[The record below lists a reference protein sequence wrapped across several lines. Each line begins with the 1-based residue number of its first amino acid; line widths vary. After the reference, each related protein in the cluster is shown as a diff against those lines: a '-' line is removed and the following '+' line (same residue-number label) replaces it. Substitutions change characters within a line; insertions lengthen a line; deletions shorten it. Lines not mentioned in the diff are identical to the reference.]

1 MLTSGDQTLPLP
13 FTRRKFLLT
22 TSTVLPVSYLL
33 GKAFPQTATP
43 SGRLAAIET
52 RLGGRLG
59 VAVLDTQTG
68 KTIAHLAT
76 ERFPM
81 CSTFKF
87 LLVSDILS
95 RVDRNEE
102 KLDRF
107 IPYTTA
113 DLLEYA
119 PITKAHVDRGG
130 MTISALCAAAIESS
144 DNTAANLLLTVVGG
158 PRQLTEFARSLGDSV
173 TRFDRYEPLLNT
185 AVAGDERDT
194 TSPSAMLDDLKKL
207 LIEENQLSAA
217 SRRQLTEWMIGNTTG
232 LHSLR
237 AGLPTTWRVG
247 DKTGSGKNGSTNDIA
262 ICWPPIR
269 APLLITAYFVES
281 IASSEDRYAALAEV
295 GRIVAREFA

>member
-1 MLTSGDQTLPLP
+1 MPVP

-33 GKAFPQTATP
+33 GKASPQTAPP

-68 KTIAHLAT
+68 KTIAHRAT

-130 MTISALCAAAIESS
+130 MTISALCAAAIEYS

-158 PRQLTEFARSLGDSV
+158 PGQLTEFARS
-173 TRFDRYEPLLNT
+173 
-185 AVAGDERDT
+185 
-194 TSPSAMLDDLKKL
+194 
-207 LIEENQLSAA
+207 
-217 SRRQLTEWMIGNTTG
+217 
-232 LHSLR
+232 
-237 AGLPTTWRVG
+237 
-247 DKTGSGKNGSTNDIA
+247 
-262 ICWPPIR
+262 
-269 APLLITAYFVES
+269 
-281 IASSEDRYAALAEV
+281 
-295 GRIVAREFA
+295 